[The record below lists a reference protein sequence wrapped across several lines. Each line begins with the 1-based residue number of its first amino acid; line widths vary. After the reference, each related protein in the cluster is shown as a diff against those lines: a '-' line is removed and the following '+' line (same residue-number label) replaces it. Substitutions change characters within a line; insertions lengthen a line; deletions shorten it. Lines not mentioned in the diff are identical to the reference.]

1 MSLLYAIIKIFKERD
16 ILLLMSNYNQ
26 AVHHTTTKKVASA
39 GRVGWEFECP
49 ICGYRARYISPSASG
64 PQQLEILYIGDPQ
77 ARHMSNQAQGQPV
90 KAWAVAVINE
100 DDDDEAWLTPE
111 LRQQMEELLKDVD
124 MGDWGRYL

>member
-1 MSLLYAIIKIFKERD
+1 M
-16 ILLLMSNYNQ
+16 
-26 AVHHTTTKKVASA
+26 
-39 GRVGWEFECP
+39 
-49 ICGYRARYISPSASG
+49 
-64 PQQLEILYIGDPQ
+64 YIGDPQ
-77 ARHMSNQAQGQPV
+77 ARHISNQAQGQLV